1 MFILECFVVPG
12 TIALILGLASALQLL
27 QSRSGNVTTA
37 LFSISG
43 SFYVFIRMA
52 LAFVAY
58 FFAHHYVIGPH
69 GDHAEAAFSLSLIK
83 NPIQLFKSLSLL
95 VDLPVSHFYYA
106 FGAGITSELM
116 LRGAFQIFTVKDQ
129 KGERP
134 FMFGLQ
140 RLVQALENYTCD
152 RAATRDAH
160 NKNKFIDKHIPDISF
175 PQFMESIEQRLGANN
190 AVVAQ
195 AKAAAFKVKMKR
207 HKESYDSDP
216 NDSFYIRLLATDILN
231 TFGKRTMKYYCRS
244 AKADADKLAIGKT
257 G

>member
-12 TIALILGLASALQLL
+12 TIAVLLGLASALQLL

-52 LAFVAY
+52 LAFMTY
-58 FFAHHYVIGPH
+58 FFAHHYVIGVE
-69 GDHAEAAFSLSLIK
+69 GEHAVAVLNLSEIK
-83 NPIQLFKSLSLL
+83 NLPQLLNSLTPL
-95 VDLPVSHFYYA
+95 VDLPASHYYYA
-106 FGAGITSELM
+106 FGAGLTSELM
-116 LRGAFQIFTVKDQ
+116 LRGAFQIFTIKDQ

-160 NKNKFIDKHIPDISF
+160 NKNKFIDKHIPNISF

-195 AKAAAFKVKMKR
+195 AKANDFKVKMKG
-207 HKESYDSDP
+207 HKASYDSDP

-244 AKADADKLAIGKT
+244 AKADAEKLAIGRT